1 MEKYGEY
8 IVKEIIGKGGF
19 GEVFSV
25 EGKDG
30 VRYALKICKS
40 SDDDDLKRFR
50 REVRLLASVTHQNV
64 IGVIHHNL
72 DNKPPFFVMPL
83 CEGSLSERDYDKN
96 VEQLINDLL
105 QICQG
110 LEALHSKGIIHRDI
124 KPSNILIDGDVLK
137 LSDLGLGKFENRDTI
152 TLTGSSTY
160 MGTRSFTPPE
170 FLSTNGVKN
179 AEKNSDIYQLGKTIY
194 SLYTKEDPT
203 YINKERVPGSL
214 YYIIQKCTNNESKD
228 RYQNIKELRNAL
240 NEYLA
245 ILKENS
251 NPIDIFYGIIKKGR
265 MKKATKEDICQL
277 FNVVYEFK
285 EDPES
290 FYSKVG
296 EIPDEYFGFLNEGDL
311 KTFVDVYKGV
321 VSELNNNRKLEYS
334 DAETIANQM
343 RKVFVSTKSIE
354 IRTLALEVTLFFA
367 FLFNRYEAM
376 RTFNSMLALVKT
388 DCEAHSVASMLNEN
402 LDKYEKI
409 VSQQDPPLGIH
420 KVIQGIRLNIIKKTK
435 K

>member
-8 IVKEIIGKGGF
+8 IVKETIGKGGF

-25 EGKDG
+25 EGEDG

-64 IGVIHHNL
+64 IGVIHYNL

-110 LEALHSKGIIHRDI
+110 LEALHSQGIIHRDI

-152 TLTGSSTY
+152 TLTRSSTY

-179 AEKNSDIYQLGKTIY
+179 AERNSDIYQLGKTIY

-228 RYQNIKELRNAL
+228 RYQNIEELRNAL

-245 ILKENS
+245 ILKGDS

-265 MKKATKEDICQL
+265 TKKATKEDICQL

-296 EIPDEYFGFLNEGDL
+296 EIPDEYFGLLNEGDL

-321 VSELNNNRKLEYS
+321 VSELNNNWKLEYS